1 MADTIKMTK
10 IECFE
15 QLAGIVEASDVENK
29 EDILKFIQ
37 SSIET
42 LENRKRAAQ
51 ERAEK
56 KKNEPDELAD
66 AVKAV
71 LSEEL
76 QTADDIAAQIEGEDV
91 TKQKVVARLT
101 KMVNAGTVRKDSVKT
116 DDKRKV
122 MGYALV

>member
-10 IECFE
+10 IDCFE

-71 LSEEL
+71 LSGEL

-101 KMVNAGTVRKDSVKT
+101 KMVNAGTVRKDSIKT

>member
-10 IECFE
+10 IDCFE

-29 EDILKFIQ
+29 EDILKFIH

-101 KMVNAGTVRKDSVKT
+101 KMVNAGIVRKDSIKT

>member
-10 IECFE
+10 IDCFE

-71 LSEEL
+71 LSEKL

>member
-37 SSIET
+37 GSIET

-71 LSEEL
+71 PSEEL

-101 KMVNAGTVRKDSVKT
+101 KMVNAGIVRKDSVKT

>member
-10 IECFE
+10 VDYFE
-15 QLAGIVEASDVENK
+15 QLAGIVEASDVDNK

-37 SSIET
+37 GSIET

-101 KMVNAGTVRKDSVKT
+101 KMVNAGIVRKDSIKT

>member
-10 IECFE
+10 VDYFE

-71 LSEEL
+71 LSGEL

>member
-10 IECFE
+10 VDYFE
-15 QLAGIVEASDVENK
+15 QLADIVEASDVENK

-37 SSIET
+37 GSIET

-101 KMVNAGTVRKDSVKT
+101 KMVNAGIVRKDSIKT

>member
-10 IECFE
+10 IDYFE

-37 SSIET
+37 GSIET

>member
-10 IECFE
+10 VDYFE

-91 TKQKVVARLT
+91 TKQKVVTRLT
-101 KMVNAGTVRKDSVKT
+101 KMVNAGIVRKDSVKT

>member
-10 IECFE
+10 VDYFE
-15 QLAGIVEASDVENK
+15 QLADIVEASDVENK

-56 KKNEPDELAD
+56 KKNEPDELAE

-101 KMVNAGTVRKDSVKT
+101 KMVNAGIVRKDSVKT

>member
-1 MADTIKMTK
+1 MADTVKMTK
-10 IECFE
+10 VDYFH
-15 QLAGIVEASDVENK
+15 QLAEIVENSEVENK
-29 EDILKFIQ
+29 EDILKFIEG
-37 SSIET
+37 SIET
-42 LENRKRAAQ
+42 LENRKKAAQ

-71 LSEEL
+71 LSGEL

-101 KMVNAGTVRKDSVKT
+101 KMVNAGIVRKDSVKT

>member
-56 KKNEPDELAD
+56 KKNEPDELAE

-101 KMVNAGTVRKDSVKT
+101 KMVNAGIVRKDSVKT

>member
-10 IECFE
+10 VDYFE
-15 QLAGIVEASDVENK
+15 QLAGIVEASDVDNK

-37 SSIET
+37 GSIET

-71 LSEEL
+71 LSGEL

-101 KMVNAGTVRKDSVKT
+101 KMVNAGIVRKDSIKT

>member
-10 IECFE
+10 VDYFE
-15 QLAGIVEASDVENK
+15 QLAGIVEASDVDNK

-37 SSIET
+37 GSIET

-71 LSEEL
+71 LSGEL

-101 KMVNAGTVRKDSVKT
+101 KMVNAGTVSKDSVKT

>member
-10 IECFE
+10 IDCFE

-76 QTADDIAAQIEGEDV
+76 QTADDIAAQIQGEDV

-101 KMVNAGTVRKDSVKT
+101 KMVNAGIVRKDSVET

>member
-10 IECFE
+10 VDYFE

-37 SSIET
+37 GSIET
-42 LENRKRAAQ
+42 LENRKKAAQ

-56 KKNEPDELAD
+56 KKNEPDELAE

-71 LSEEL
+71 LSKEL

-101 KMVNAGTVRKDSVKT
+101 KMVNAGIVRKDSVKT

>member
-10 IECFE
+10 IDCFE
-15 QLAGIVEASDVENK
+15 QLAGIVEASEVENK

-37 SSIET
+37 GSIET

-101 KMVNAGTVRKDSVKT
+101 KMVNAGIVRKDSVKT

>member
-10 IECFE
+10 IDCFE

-66 AVKAV
+66 AIKAV

-76 QTADDIAAQIEGEDV
+76 QTADDIVAQIEGEDV

-101 KMVNAGTVRKDSVKT
+101 KMVNAGTVHKDSVKT

>member
-10 IECFE
+10 VDYFE

>member
-10 IECFE
+10 IDCFE

-101 KMVNAGTVRKDSVKT
+101 KMVNAGSVRKDSVKT

>member
-10 IECFE
+10 VDYFE

-101 KMVNAGTVRKDSVKT
+101 KMVNAGIVRKDSVKT

>member
-10 IECFE
+10 IDCFE

-76 QTADDIAAQIEGEDV
+76 QTADDIAAQIEGEHV

-101 KMVNAGTVRKDSVKT
+101 KMVNAGIVRKDSVKT

>member
-10 IECFE
+10 VDYFE

-37 SSIET
+37 GSIET

-56 KKNEPDELAD
+56 KKTEPDELSD

-71 LSEEL
+71 LTNEL
-76 QTADDIAAQIEGEDV
+76 QTADAIAAQIEGEDV
-91 TKQKVVARLT
+91 TKQKIVSRLT
-101 KMVNAGTVRKDSVKT
+101 KMVNAGTVRKDTVKT
-116 DDKRKV
+116 EDKRKV

>member
-10 IECFE
+10 VDYFE
-15 QLAGIVEASDVENK
+15 QLAGIVEASDVDNK

-37 SSIET
+37 GSIET

>member
-1 MADTIKMTK
+1 MADTIKITK
-10 IECFE
+10 VDYFE

-37 SSIET
+37 GSIET

-101 KMVNAGTVRKDSVKT
+101 KMVNAGIVRKDSVKT
-116 DDKRKV
+116 DDKRKI

>member
-10 IECFE
+10 VDYFE
-15 QLAGIVEASDVENK
+15 QLAGIVEASEVENK

-101 KMVNAGTVRKDSVKT
+101 KMVNAGIVRKDSVKT